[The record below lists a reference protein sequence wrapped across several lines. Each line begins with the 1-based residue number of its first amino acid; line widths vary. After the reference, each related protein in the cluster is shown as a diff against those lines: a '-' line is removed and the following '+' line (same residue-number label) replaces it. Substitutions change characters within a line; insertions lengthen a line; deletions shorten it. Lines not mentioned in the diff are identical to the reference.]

1 MINNSRKNQWVTPDE
16 SRVLISE
23 TSISSNKQSIVR
35 ESEILG
41 MFHYIVD
48 NKLEKEYPK
57 LFPRIVN
64 ILEHYYGNIFEL
76 YFKGVSK

>member
-1 MINNSRKNQWVTPDE
+1 MINNNRRNQWVTPDE

-41 MFHYIVD
+41 MFQYIVD
-48 NKLEKEYPK
+48 NKLEKEYTK

-64 ILEHYYGNIFEL
+64 ILEHYYGDIFEL
-76 YFKGVSK
+76 YFKGVNK